1 MRRLPKT
8 YDLEFEPLARMSFRA
23 TRRFVNDADDLITKW
38 SGIERLD
45 QAMRDESPNAWFK
58 RNAYRFLKR
67 YVDAGQ
73 TAVFDDAIRRPPRQ
87 SSRRIPRRHLVGV
100 DAIRDN
106 PFKLGL
112 FAMFSDDSLSRS
124 DRHIFGNQMLY
135 AHQHDVPPE
144 HLIAF
149 IRAAGSPPRIADK
162 LRSGAREPS
171 TNFG

>member
-1 MRRLPKT
+1 MMRRLAKT
-8 YDLEFEPLARMSFRA
+8 YDLEFEPLTAVGLRA
-23 TRRFVNDADDLITKW
+23 ARRFADDADDLITKW
-38 SGIERLD
+38 VGIQR
-45 QAMRDESPNAWFK
+45 RDKAQRIESPNAWFK
-58 RNAYRFLKR
+58 RNAYRLLKR
-67 YVDAGQ
+67 YVDANQ
-73 TAVFDDAIRRPPRQ
+73 TDVFERAI
-87 SSRRIPRRHLVGV
+87 SRSKRHLVGI

-135 AHQHDVPPE
+135 AHQHGVPAE

-149 IRAAGSPPRIADK
+149 IRAAGSPPTIADK
-162 LRSGAREPS
+162 LLCGFREPS

>member
-1 MRRLPKT
+1 MRRTTKL
-8 YDLEFEPLARMSFRA
+8 YDLEFEPLAPIGSRA
-23 TRRFVNDADDLITKW
+23 VRRFVDDANDVITKW
-38 SGIERLD
+38 IGIERLD
-45 QAMRDESPNAWFK
+45 KAKRDESPNAWFK

-67 YVDAGQ
+67 YVDANQ
-73 TAVFDDAIRRPPRQ
+73 TDVFERVI
-87 SSRRIPRRHLVGV
+87 SRSLRHLVGV

-106 PFKLGL
+106 PLKLGL

-135 AHQHDVPPE
+135 AHQHDVPPQ

-149 IRAAGSPPRIADK
+149 IRAAGSPPRIAEK

-171 TNFG
+171 INFG

>member
-1 MRRLPKT
+1 MRRIIKT
-8 YDLEFEPLARMSFRA
+8 YDLEFDPLAPIGFRA
-23 TRRFVNDADDLITKW
+23 ARLFADDADDVITKW
-38 SGIERLD
+38 IGINSRPKDE
-45 QAMRDESPNAWFK
+45 RDESPNAWFK

-67 YVDAGQ
+67 YVDANQ
-73 TAVFDDAIRRPPRQ
+73 TDVFERAI
-87 SSRRIPRRHLVGV
+87 SRSHRHLVGL

-135 AHQHDVPPE
+135 AHQHDVPPQ

-149 IRAAGSPPRIADK
+149 IRAAGSPPRIATK
-162 LRSGAREPS
+162 LRSGAREPRI
-171 TNFG
+171 NFG